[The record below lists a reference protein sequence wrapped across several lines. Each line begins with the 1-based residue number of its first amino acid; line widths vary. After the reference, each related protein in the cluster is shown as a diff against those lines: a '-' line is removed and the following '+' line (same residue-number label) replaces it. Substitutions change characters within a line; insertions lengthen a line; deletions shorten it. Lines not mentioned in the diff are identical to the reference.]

1 MSETW
6 GMVIAVF
13 LSAIA
18 GAVVFL
24 WGVRK
29 ERELPKILS
38 DQLVVKA
45 SDVVLKTLKK
55 QSEATKKDLAGL
67 LDGLVV
73 GPFWSSRKLKITD
86 PEKVLDIV
94 LPLLVEEGKI
104 EEIRRSGNTFYR
116 LKKKS

>member
-1 MSETW
+1 M

-29 ERELPKILS
+29 ERELPKITS

-45 SDVVLKTLKK
+45 SDVVLK
-55 QSEATKKDLAGL
+55 
-67 LDGLVV
+67 
-73 GPFWSSRKLKITD
+73 R
-86 PEKVLDIV
+86 
-94 LPLLVEEGKI
+94 
-104 EEIRRSGNTFYR
+104 
-116 LKKKS
+116 

>member
-1 MSETW
+1 M
-6 GMVIAVF
+6 GHGNCC
-13 LSAIA
+13 LSFSNRWRC
-18 GAVVFL
+18 GLLV
-24 WGVRK
+24 GVRK

-86 PEKVLDIV
+86 PEKFGYCATSI
-94 LPLLVEEGKI
+94 GGGGQN
-104 EEIRRSGNTFYR
+104 RRN
-116 LKKKS
+116 KA